1 MLCPTT
7 IRLLA
12 FGALALVVIIGVVLL
27 ATRRPI
33 LGLVIGLCVLAV
45 AGLAALPVFW
55 LSARSQVARV
65 PASRAVLPD
74 PSRAPQ
80 ALVVTDGGECVIAV
94 RVPDVL
100 LLDEESGRPLDEFPV
115 ELDEVPFQTGWPE
128 TVREL
133 ADSLKQLAR
142 SQQTDHES
150 WRPLRR
156 LSEDRFDKLA
166 SNLLRPEWA
175 VLVRDARA
183 AAADA
188 DESPKLRMPEVRFQR
203 DKILTTLA
211 DLDTDPLKRAAR
223 PRSVVLSV
231 LVVSGLLIV
240 AYSLLQAGLRRA
252 ATTRP
257 HPPRHHG

>member
-7 IRLLA
+7 MR
-12 FGALALVVIIGVVLL
+12 FLALGGLALCVIVGVVLL

-33 LGLVIGLCVLAV
+33 LGLIIGLVVLALG
-45 AGLAALPVFW
+45 GLLALPVFW
-55 LSARSQVARV
+55 ASARPVV
-65 PASRAVLPD
+65 VTTPASPPVLPG
-74 PSRAPQ
+74 PRAAPQ

-100 LLDEESGRPLDEFPV
+100 LLDEEIACPLGESPV
-115 ELDEVPFQTGWPE
+115 ELDEVSFQTGWPE

-156 LSEDRFDKLA
+156 LREDRFDKLA
-166 SNLLRPEWA
+166 SKLLRPEWA
-175 VLVRDARA
+175 VLVRDART

-203 DKILTTLA
+203 DQILTILA